1 MSLMGRCMKRN
12 VLFAMWT
19 LSVPMCTLPV
29 HAHARVILDE
39 SFCEATLAGSL
50 TARHEQLIDLLA
62 EKARSID
69 GPVSVLLSARA
80 LNVDNNVGVRL
91 ARTLT
96 AALSRLN

>member
-1 MSLMGRCMKRN
+1 
-12 VLFAMWT
+12 
-19 LSVPMCTLPV
+19 
-29 HAHARVILDE
+29 
-39 SFCEATLAGSL
+39 
-50 TARHEQLIDLLA
+50 LIDLLA

-96 AALSRLN
+96 AALSRLNEKSIQPKSIIFQIGLLDRGSSTCEEQEALVGVELILREATLRP